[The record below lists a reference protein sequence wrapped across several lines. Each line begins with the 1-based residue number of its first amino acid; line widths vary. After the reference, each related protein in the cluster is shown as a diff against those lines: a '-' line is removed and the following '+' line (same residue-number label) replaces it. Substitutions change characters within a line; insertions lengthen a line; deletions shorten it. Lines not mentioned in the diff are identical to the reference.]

1 MAARAAAEV
10 PSGMAA
16 EAALLEAFTSIP
28 QLAKATCRPYGE
40 AGVQLQVCWLGS
52 HCCSQMPTQYL
63 QTYPNCF
70 SSMASCTWHVH
81 VSLCQLG
88 PHLSCNTPGRHTS
101 H

>member
-10 PSGMAA
+10 PSGMAS

-52 HCCSQMPTQYL
+52 HCSSQDVHPTSANMSY
-63 QTYPNCF
+63 T
-70 SSMASCTWHVH
+70 AS
-81 VSLCQLG
+81 VSW
-88 PHLSCNTPGRHTS
+88 PHAPGMYMSARS
-101 H
+101 LL